1 MTSCTCGDVIWKRL
15 FHNLKKQTSTI
26 TPAHKMADEYC
37 ILGEDVKKF
46 VRQRSISGS
55 SSKSSKGS
63 SQTQNN
69 TQQPLIKRVPLA
81 LTLSHWDSID
91 HTCKPVIGSDGP
103 ISLLETTYNCKMDV
117 DTGQRSDG
125 MKSSQS
131 NQSNDRLADGQ
142 PNGDVNFD
150 QLCNVKNLKEEELLP
165 RIKEIV
171 MALKALEDYD
181 RGEGMKLVK
190 SIGDTYWSHKSVRH
204 KIGHVLKEQDF
215 AEIAM
220 KMLTSLNKKGIF
232 KNDGIWFPTYYTL
245 NTLWNYSD
253 ASLELAKT
261 IAQHGGVKY
270 FTVNCKHKPYV
281 DNMSS
286 KNVFYV
292 VKSSMSILH
301 NIARNSNV
309 HHYFKENAT
318 SDVMI
323 QFLQSKEE
331 HEMLKI
337 MAMLTLA
344 HIVEEEE
351 NDKLIDDTGA
361 VEGIVSYIKLA
372 LNNERGRYKGF
383 TPIELMD
390 GLDKLAVNDKNK
402 SKIIDAGALP
412 LLLKM
417 LKQENIEEQAVASKA
432 LWTLSFDKD
441 VVQKIRD
448 FEDVMPTLEKLSGSQ
463 DKNVEKNCK
472 GALFVL
478 KGENDVKNRPKS
490 SSRRSKRHI
499 FISYAWNEKDMV
511 YKLKDRLKQEGL
523 EVWIDV
529 ERMGGSTLSAMAEAV
544 ENASVVLVCMSEKY
558 KLSPNCR
565 LEAEYTF
572 QCRKDYVPLM
582 LQKQYRPDGWLGV
595 ILGAK
600 LYFDFSGKYPFEK
613 PWNGLMKELK
623 GMGKLGESM
632 EKRADSTDALIAS
645 SSSTTTTYA
654 APSSSRLLKMNNDDV
669 SEWLCSVK
677 LDGCVPYF
685 AQFNGKLLDQLKKMR
700 DEAPEFYYQCLER
713 SLKMNLVE
721 ILTFTDALQQL

>member
-1 MTSCTCGDVIWKRL
+1 
-15 FHNLKKQTSTI
+15 
-26 TPAHKMADEYC
+26 
-37 ILGEDVKKF
+37 
-46 VRQRSISGS
+46 
-55 SSKSSKGS
+55 
-63 SQTQNN
+63 
-69 TQQPLIKRVPLA
+69 
-81 LTLSHWDSID
+81 
-91 HTCKPVIGSDGP
+91 
-103 ISLLETTYNCKMDV
+103 MDV

-150 QLCNVKNLKEEELLP
+150 LLCNVKNLKEEELLP

-190 SIGDTYWSHKSVRH
+190 SIGDTYWSHKGVRH

-253 ASLELAKT
+253 ASLELAKSV
-261 IAQHGGVKY
+261 AQHGGVKY
-270 FTVNCKHKPYV
+270 FTVNCKHKPYI

-309 HHYFKENAT
+309 QHYFKENAT

-390 GLDKLAVNDKNK
+390 GLGKLAVNDKNK
-402 SKIIDAGALP
+402 SKIVDAGALP
-412 LLLKM
+412 LLLRM
-417 LKQENIEEQAVASKA
+417 LKQDNIEEQAVASKA

-441 VVQKIRD
+441 VAQKIRD
-448 FEDVMPTLEKLSGSQ
+448 FEDLMPTLEKLSGSQ

-490 SSRRSKRHI
+490 SSKRSKRHI
-499 FISYAWNEKDMV
+499 FISYAWNEKEMV

-544 ENASVVLVCMSEKY
+544 ENASVVLICMSEKY

-572 QCRKDYVPLM
+572 QCRKDYIPLM
-582 LQKQYRPDGWLGV
+582 LQKQYRPDGWLGA

-645 SSSTTTTYA
+645 TSSTTTTYA

-685 AQFNGKLLDQLKKMR
+685 AQFNGKLLDQLKKMKE
-700 DEAPEFYYQCLER
+700 EAPEFYYQCLER

-721 ILTFTDALQQL
+721 ILTFTEALQQL

>member
-1 MTSCTCGDVIWKRL
+1 
-15 FHNLKKQTSTI
+15 
-26 TPAHKMADEYC
+26 
-37 ILGEDVKKF
+37 
-46 VRQRSISGS
+46 
-55 SSKSSKGS
+55 
-63 SQTQNN
+63 
-69 TQQPLIKRVPLA
+69 
-81 LTLSHWDSID
+81 
-91 HTCKPVIGSDGP
+91 
-103 ISLLETTYNCKMDV
+103 MDV

-150 QLCNVKNLKEEELLP
+150 LLCNVKNLKEEELLP

-253 ASLELAKT
+253 ASLELAKSV
-261 IAQHGGVKY
+261 AQHGGVKY
-270 FTVNCKHKPYV
+270 FTVNCKHKPYI

-309 HHYFKENAT
+309 QHYFKENAT

-372 LNNERGRYKGF
+372 LDNERGRYKGF

-390 GLDKLAVNDKNK
+390 GLGKLAVNDKNK
-402 SKIIDAGALP
+402 SKIVDAGALP
-412 LLLKM
+412 LLLRM
-417 LKQENIEEQAVASKA
+417 IKQENIEEQAVASKA

-441 VVQKIRD
+441 VAQKIRD
-448 FEDVMPTLEKLSGSQ
+448 FEDLMPTLEKLSNSQ

-490 SSRRSKRHI
+490 SSKRSKRHI
-499 FISYAWNEKDMV
+499 FISYAWNEKEMV

-544 ENASVVLVCMSEKY
+544 ENASVVLICMSEKY

-582 LQKQYRPDGWLGV
+582 LQKQYRPDGWLGA

-685 AQFNGKLLDQLKKMR
+685 AQFNGKLLDQLKKMKE
-700 DEAPEFYYQCLER
+700 EAPEFYYQCLER